1 MSIPGTPSPFD
12 KDTRPK
18 TLTDQAYMMLRADV
32 IAGRLKPGAKLR
44 VEQLRGQYE
53 VGATPLRE
61 ALSRLSADGFVI
73 SEGQRGFRVVPMS
86 VADLQDITNVR
97 ILIETEALRNS
108 LTNGNEVWEERLVAA
123 YYRLSK
129 LEAGEGNYSA
139 RERANEEFHAALL
152 SGCTS
157 PLLLRMHRT
166 LYDQHKRYRNI
177 SLMTVNV
184 PRDVHEEHRAIYD
197 AALARRIDEAC
208 EATRLHV
215 LRTMEVTLDV
225 FRKAE
230 QEEARAAQQA

>member
-1 MSIPGTPSPFD
+1 MNMPGKPTPFAQD
-12 KDTRPK
+12 NRPK

-44 VEQLRGQYE
+44 VEQLRTQYE

-108 LTNGNEVWEERLVAA
+108 ISSGNEAWEERLVAA

-129 LEAGEGNYSA
+129 LEAGEGNFDA

-152 SGCTS
+152 AGCNS
-157 PLLLRMHRT
+157 PLLLRLHRT

-177 SLMTVNV
+177 SLLTTVSI
-184 PRDVHEEHRAIYD
+184 PRDVHEEHRAIYE
-197 AALARRIDEAC
+197 AALARQLDKAC
-208 EATRLHV
+208 DATRLHI
-215 LRTMEVTLDV
+215 LRTMDVTLEV

-230 QEEARAAQQA
+230 KEAAS

>member
-97 ILIETEALRNS
+97 ILI
-108 LTNGNEVWEERLVAA
+108 
-123 YYRLSK
+123 
-129 LEAGEGNYSA
+129 
-139 RERANEEFHAALL
+139 
-152 SGCTS
+152 
-157 PLLLRMHRT
+157 
-166 LYDQHKRYRNI
+166 
-177 SLMTVNV
+177 
-184 PRDVHEEHRAIYD
+184 
-197 AALARRIDEAC
+197 
-208 EATRLHV
+208 
-215 LRTMEVTLDV
+215 
-225 FRKAE
+225 
-230 QEEARAAQQA
+230 